1 MFLLLTIFS
10 SSKTLLS
17 SCAKCQ
23 KEYSKF
29 TMGLHNASIKTDFP
43 FCKGS
48 EKCNKVAS
56 QLQNKFKDL
65 VTTHDVCV
73 SLGKCRPKP
82 QPLSQNSPRKG
93 SSSITLHETS
103 NNCEFCQN
111 LIEYLTGDGL
121 KEISLPILTEFVK
134 NVCFAMNFNMLC
146 GSVNQANVDT
156 LIYLV
161 LAHFDTLELCNTAGF
176 CQDD

>member
-1 MFLLLTIFS
+1 M
-10 SSKTLLS
+10 
-17 SCAKCQ
+17 
-23 KEYSKF
+23 
-29 TMGLHNASIKTDFP
+29 
-43 FCKGS
+43 
-48 EKCNKVAS
+48 
-56 QLQNKFKDL
+56 
-65 VTTHDVCV
+65 
-73 SLGKCRPKP
+73 GKCRPKP